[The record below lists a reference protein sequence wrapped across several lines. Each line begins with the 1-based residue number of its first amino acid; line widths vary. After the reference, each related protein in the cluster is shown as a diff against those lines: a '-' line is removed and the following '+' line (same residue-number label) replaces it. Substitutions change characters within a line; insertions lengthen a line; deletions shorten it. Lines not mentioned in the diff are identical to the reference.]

1 MGLSST
7 AKSFINNICNSHR
20 DPGTTWIQTMTFSG
34 FVVELLL
41 VTMSPKNSC
50 SSSNI
55 RFFYWNFLVCYEQ
68 ALCTPFYVLSQDV
81 VKSFLKVIG
90 CIRKA
95 KRSLLNPKFPL
106 LTAKYLFSLSGSTRI
121 ILCQPDFR
129 YQECDIW
136 HVVLVGTGSL
146 AHIFF
151 VHNPNVIIAP
161 PYWRNRALLLYM
173 DTARHKLSH
182 QSLFW

>member
-95 KRSLLNPKFPL
+95 KRSPFESEISAINCKILILAVGFHADNFVSARFQISRVWYLACGACRDWFARSHLFCPQPKCDYCTSL
-106 LTAKYLFSLSGSTRI
+106 LTKPRTLIVYG
-121 ILCQPDFR
+121 
-129 YQECDIW
+129 Y
-136 HVVLVGTGSL
+136 SL
-146 AHIFF
+146 A
-151 VHNPNVIIAP
+151 
-161 PYWRNRALLLYM
+161 
-173 DTARHKLSH
+173 
-182 QSLFW
+182 